1 MISLR
6 MRPAFERHLSCSP
19 NAAVEALQTHV
30 EQSDDGY
37 HGAFYDKHV
46 VINVPDD
53 EAWFW
58 SPQLS
63 LDLQP
68 ENGGT
73 HLRGV
78 YGPRPSV
85 WTMFMAMYALAAF
98 AAFLGGVVGGTQ
110 WSLGMDAPWLWSIPA
125 GIVLALTTYALALVG
140 QWLSRDQLDAL
151 YEYTEQALAAADAP
165 TPAPGT

>member
-19 NAAVEALQTHV
+19 HTAVAALQAHV
-30 EQSDDGY
+30 ESSDDGY
-37 HGAFYDKHV
+37 HGSFYDKHV

-68 ENGGT
+68 EDGGT

-85 WTMFMAMYALAAF
+85 WTMFMAMYAIAAF
-98 AAFLGGVVGGTQ
+98 VAFMGGLVGLTQ
-110 WSLGMDAPWLWSIPA
+110 WSLDMDAPVLWSIPA
-125 GIVLALTTYALALVG
+125 GAGLAVGTYALALIG

-151 YEYTEQALAAADAP
+151 YHYTEEALVAAD
-165 TPAPGT
+165 PAPASGA